1 MKLLKNLNFNVK
13 KVIIKTNL
21 YLAKMATAAN
31 MGTAAA
37 DKMGNN
43 VNIGT
48 AATNMGTVASATM
61 ATSAAN
67 DRQLFKKRKITVLLL
82 LV

>member
-1 MKLLKNLNFNVK
+1 
-13 KVIIKTNL
+13 
-21 YLAKMATAAN
+21 MANAAN
-31 MGTAAA
+31 MGTASA

-67 DRQLFKKRKITVLLL
+67 DRLTANAVWKKKLPLIYC
-82 LV
+82 